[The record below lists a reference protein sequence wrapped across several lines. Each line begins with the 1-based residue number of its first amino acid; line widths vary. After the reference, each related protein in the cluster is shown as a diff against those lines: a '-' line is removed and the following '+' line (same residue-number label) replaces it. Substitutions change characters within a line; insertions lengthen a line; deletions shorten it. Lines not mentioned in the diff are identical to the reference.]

1 MSKMTLE
8 YTEKH
13 HVLEVDGVEYEIP
26 QRTSA
31 LNKKMEEHDEK
42 MKDRSEYENNFDL
55 LCILFGRT
63 QAKKMFPE
71 GENCNLD
78 KLAKCVKLAM
88 ALYLAEYNEIQQD
101 NMKQMLDRLNPAL
114 DTLKDVEKASNMVQM
129 KNFVAKKKK

>member
-13 HVLEVDGVEYEIP
+13 HVLEVDGVEYEVP
-26 QRTSA
+26 CRTAA

-42 MKDRSEYENNFDL
+42 MKDRSEFENNFDL
-55 LCILFGRT
+55 LCILFGKT
-63 QAKKMFPE
+63 NAKKMFPE
-71 GENCNLD
+71 GEKCNLD

-88 ALYLAEYNEIQQD
+88 ALYLAEFNEIQQED
-101 NMKQMLDRLNPAL
+101 MKQTLEKINPL
-114 DTLKDVEKASNMVQM
+114 LGTLKDVEKASNMAQM

>member
-13 HVLEVDGVEYEIP
+13 HILEVDGVEYEIP
-26 QRTSA
+26 QRTAA

-42 MKDRSEYENNFDL
+42 MKDRSEFENNFDL
-55 LCILFGRT
+55 LCILFGKT
-63 QAKKMFPE
+63 NAKKMFPE
-71 GENCNLD
+71 GEKCNLD

-88 ALYLAEYNEIQQD
+88 ALYLAEFNEIQQED
-101 NMKQMLDRLNPAL
+101 MKQTLEKISPLL
-114 DTLKDVEKASNMVQM
+114 GTLKDAEKAVNMAQM